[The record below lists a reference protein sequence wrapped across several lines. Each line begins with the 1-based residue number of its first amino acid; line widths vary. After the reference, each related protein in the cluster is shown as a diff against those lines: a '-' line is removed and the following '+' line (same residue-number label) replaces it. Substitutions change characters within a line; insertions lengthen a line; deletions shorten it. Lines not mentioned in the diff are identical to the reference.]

1 MTLLTI
7 RVINNNM
14 RRVHEMPGDV
24 ALKTLGSAQR
34 RTLSKVTFGIWA
46 VTHSSAGERLGYML
60 LWKCTSCVITLYSRL
75 NGVHPHPVFSQHVT
89 SHLWV
94 RPGVRAPRPHGL
106 RVRTRRDPVNANSVL
121 YVHVCAPCRG
131 NAGLR
136 ESVCESVS
144 IITPRTPRACVSE
157 EPWSQG
163 TPHVSA
169 RRIRQQQISDD
180 SEAQWK

>member
-60 LWKCTSCVITLYSRL
+60 L
-75 NGVHPHPVFSQHVT
+75 
-89 SHLWV
+89 
-94 RPGVRAPRPHGL
+94 
-106 RVRTRRDPVNANSVL
+106 
-121 YVHVCAPCRG
+121 
-131 NAGLR
+131 
-136 ESVCESVS
+136 
-144 IITPRTPRACVSE
+144 
-157 EPWSQG
+157 
-163 TPHVSA
+163 
-169 RRIRQQQISDD
+169 
-180 SEAQWK
+180 